1 MSSDSIRAQPRVIHR
16 DLKPQNM
23 IVGDYGETIVLDWG
37 LASVIDAPYKPTE
50 SILLQDD
57 PEVLTA
63 AESLKTLSGA
73 IMGTPAYMPPEQ
85 ATVNWPRSLV
95 EATSIP

>member
-1 MSSDSIRAQPRVIHR
+1 
-16 DLKPQNM
+16 M

-37 LASVIDAPYKPTE
+37 LASVIDVPYKPTE

-85 ATVNWPRSLV
+85 ALAVNWPRSLV